1 MFTFGS
7 KCAVK
12 KGLYRNILLVYGVWR
27 SWKSAFPKSTLLFF
41 LHIFGRITCVHSWK
55 YSLWLFLFDYTVIY
69 SKFMEGD
76 EGERVCFL
84 RWLPIFPQ
92 LHIFGR
98 NFTGVHL
105 WKCSLWLYL
114 VWITKLLRELSKET
128 LTHFCQW
135 AFKQKIRQ
143 NNINVYEKAKKGWD
157 LSFHSIR
164 KIYINSIPEKA
175 VCICTIQLTVVN
187 CDKKRLFV
195 TV

>member
-1 MFTFGS
+1 
-7 KCAVK
+7 
-12 KGLYRNILLVYGVWR
+12 
-27 SWKSAFPKSTLLFF
+27 
-41 LHIFGRITCVHSWK
+41 
-55 YSLWLFLFDYTVIY
+55 
-69 SKFMEGD
+69 MEGD
-76 EGERVCFL
+76 EGERVCYL

-187 CDKKRLFV
+187 CDKKRLPFNIIFLKMHHIV
-195 TV
+195 VILSKKNYESCLIPNNPDSNYA

>member
-1 MFTFGS
+1 MEYDEVERVRFLSRPSYFSFTF
-7 KCAVK
+7 
-12 KGLYRNILLVYGVWR
+12 
-27 SWKSAFPKSTLLFF
+27 
-41 LHIFGRITCVHSWK
+41 FGRTFTCVHSWK

-143 NNINVYEKAKKGWD
+143 NNINVYEKAKRVEIWV
-157 LSFHSIR
+157 S
-164 KIYINSIPEKA
+164 
-175 VCICTIQLTVVN
+175 TV
-187 CDKKRLFV
+187 FV
-195 TV
+195 KFI